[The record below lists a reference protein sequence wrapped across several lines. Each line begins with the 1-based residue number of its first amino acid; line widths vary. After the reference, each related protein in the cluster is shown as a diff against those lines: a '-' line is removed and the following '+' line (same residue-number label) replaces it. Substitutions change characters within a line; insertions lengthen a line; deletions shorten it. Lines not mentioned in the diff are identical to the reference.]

1 MKHRH
6 VATAYPGRP
15 AWINGAPYQ
24 TWERPRGTVAIDDG
38 DCTFF
43 YRVSRAERRA
53 FKVWAEKRVPARF
66 ERRPHRRRMAGVSRH
81 RPITYRKETRQCS
94 TNPPAS

>member
-53 FKVWAEKRVPARF
+53 FKVWAENAFQRGLSVVRIAGAWPAYHVIAR
-66 ERRPHRRRMAGVSRH
+66 
-81 RPITYRKETRQCS
+81 
-94 TNPPAS
+94 